1 MTTPLSS
8 DEQAAADY
16 MADALRQL
24 HESTHPLRQ
33 PGEFT
38 IAEFAAAQIPP
49 IGIQQADNEL
59 RRMLRVGRVEKPP
72 KRFIDSRLISV
83 YKLVS

>member
-1 MTTPLSS
+1 MTTTTEDDLT
-8 DEQAAADY
+8 
-16 MADALRQL
+16 DALRKL
-24 HESTHPLRQ
+24 HTDLHPERQ

-38 IAEFAAAQIPP
+38 ISEFAAANNL
-49 IGIQQADNEL
+49 GIQQADNEL
-59 RRMLRVGRVEKPP
+59 RRMLRAGRVEKPP